1 MKHKHYDMIV
11 ALAENM
17 NLATF
22 CKGKLGKE
30 WIDLGSEGLPCF
42 IPDSQYFLCLPQH
55 KDACLHWLNGGVSQ
69 VEYTKSPYTYW
80 CDIESE
86 EVKWSLD
93 NVFMSELLKIKVKPK
108 KEKRWIAVDASTSQC
123 TRHYSTKE
131 SCFNSE
137 FAGCEG
143 NASGWQ
149 FIEIEVEV

>member
-1 MKHKHYDMIV
+1 MIV
-11 ALAENM
+11 AKAANM
-17 NLATF
+17 ELVVFANS
-22 CKGKLGKE
+22 GDGE
-30 WIDLGSEGLPCF
+30 WFEMNEEEVPIISDF
-42 IPDSQYFLCLPQH
+42 DFFLCLPQH